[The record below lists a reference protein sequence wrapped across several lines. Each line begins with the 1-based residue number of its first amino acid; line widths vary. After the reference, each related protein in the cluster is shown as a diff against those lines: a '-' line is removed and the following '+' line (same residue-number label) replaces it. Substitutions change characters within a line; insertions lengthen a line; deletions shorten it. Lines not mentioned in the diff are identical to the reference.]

1 MPFPAADLYER
12 LVPYRS
18 NRSRLKVA
26 THQDY
31 EMAVLRLL
39 AGERGFVQLDPTD
52 VRDGMQREV
61 TATNPDPGF
70 FRNFPDARV
79 MVNRFAAERVL
90 RGGPAAY
97 APPEPEPAT
106 PDDEDAEEEEPRQ
119 LDVREPDPPG
129 RALHDPDPRG
139 AGADVRA
146 RRCGRRNRR
155 GRPVLLLRRLPAVEP
170 QGQLLSPLRAAA
182 LGGAQVP
189 GVRQRS
195 GRGLGVLHR
204 VRSSDGL
211 RVKRYRIAVIAGD
224 GIGPE
229 VIEAAIP
236 VLERAAAGGLGLD
249 WERLPYSADH
259 YLATGETL
267 PDAAFAHLRD
277 DVDAIFLGAIGD
289 PRVPGNEHARD
300 ILLGLRFR
308 LDLYINFRPVQLL
321 HPDLTP
327 LRADRRIGGWAD
339 GGVVNSTIRQSAN
352 PPIDF
357 VIFRENTEGVYLGR
371 GRISGDEYI
380 AEEVNTAKGVDR
392 IIRAA
397 FEWAKAHGKTRVT
410 MSDKSNAIPAHRIWQ
425 ERFKAVAAEY
435 PGIQAE
441 HRFVDALAMEMVR
454 EPERFQVIVTN
465 NLYGDILSDLGA
477 GLVGGLGLAASANLH
492 PGRAGLFE
500 PVHGSAP
507 PLKGK
512 GVANPMAA
520 ILTGALMFEQLGH
533 PDAARALERAV
544 RGALAAGARTPDV
557 GGSTSTRA
565 AAEAVTRHL
574 EGKTIP

>member
-1 MPFPAADLYER
+1 
-12 LVPYRS
+12 
-18 NRSRLKVA
+18 
-26 THQDY
+26 
-31 EMAVLRLL
+31 
-39 AGERGFVQLDPTD
+39 
-52 VRDGMQREV
+52 V
-61 TATNPDPGF
+61 T
-70 FRNFPDARV
+70 
-79 MVNRFAAERVL
+79 
-90 RGGPAAY
+90 
-97 APPEPEPAT
+97 
-106 PDDEDAEEEEPRQ
+106 Q
-119 LDVREPDPPG
+119 
-129 RALHDPDPRG
+129 H
-139 AGADVRA
+139 
-146 RRCGRRNRR
+146 
-155 GRPVLLLRRLPAVEP
+155 
-170 QGQLLSPLRAAA
+170 
-182 LGGAQVP
+182 
-189 GVRQRS
+189 
-195 GRGLGVLHR
+195 
-204 VRSSDGL
+204 
-211 RVKRYRIAVIAGD
+211 RIAVIAGD

-229 VIEAAIP
+229 VIDAAIP
-236 VLERAAAGGLGLD
+236 VLERAAAAGGFGLD

-259 YLATGETL
+259 YLATRETL

-327 LRADRRIGGWAD
+327 LRAVGRSGG
-339 GGVVNSTIRQSAN
+339 Q
-352 PPIDF
+352 IDF

-397 FEWAKAHGKTRVT
+397 FGWAKAHGKTRVT
-410 MSDKSNAIPAHRIWQ
+410 MSDKSNAVPAHRIWQ
-425 ERFKAVAAEY
+425 DRFKAVAGEFA
-435 PGIQAE
+435 GIQAE
-441 HRFVDALAMEMVR
+441 HRFVDALAMELVR

-507 PLKGK
+507 PLAGK

-544 RGALAAGARTPDV
+544 RQALATGARTPDV
-557 GGSTSTRA
+557 GGTTTTWA
-565 AAEAVTRHL
+565 AAEAVARQL
-574 EGKTIP
+574 EGAAHP